1 LLEHFQSGFHCF
13 LPNQLLSFQATLH
26 PSSLSDRRKLDE
38 RRVEGDRKTARAK
51 NLKSVLQCEPLNVIT
66 LVRYHYHDNIISS
79 LIKRLALYDKR
90 FNVD

>member
-1 LLEHFQSGFHCF
+1 
-13 LPNQLLSFQATLH
+13 LPNQLLSFQSSLH

-66 LVRYHYHDNIISS
+66 LVRYHENIISS